1 MILFRNLIK
10 IIITI
15 IIVFSGFNKNVI
27 SQSHKYVSQHYLIK
41 TQKLNL
47 SIEDTLVESN
57 ICISPDGTLKFYDSI
72 QNRNN
77 FRFGKTIR
85 KGDSI
90 IDLNTYYIESSP
102 DTIFLISYF
111 PPLLIH
117 DSSVLN
123 FSEYPYDSSSLFNL
137 EMKYSTIFSNF
148 NEPTINDF
156 KADTV
161 IRIILPINE
170 TGYLSYI
177 PVTYSVLSLI
187 IKNGEGLLFYS
198 EGNYYNSTNFKVTSN
213 KSCRISER
221 RLNRTIKRI
230 KKVNFQKEYYTT
242 VIGLCSFETYLI
254 EIKLNDEYFVLERS
268 LYYGIEKG
276 IRMRNYPER
285 KRISKLYKNIL
296 DLKTE
301 LLN

>member
-10 IIITI
+10 IILFI
-15 IIVFSGFNKNVI
+15 IIVLSGFNKNVI
-27 SQSHKYVSQHYLIK
+27 SQSHRYVSQDYLIK
-41 TQKLNL
+41 TQKLNF
-47 SIEDTLVESN
+47 SIEDTLVASN

-72 QNRNN
+72 QNINA

-90 IDLNTYYIESSP
+90 IDLTTNYIESSP
-102 DTIFLISYF
+102 DTIFLRSYF

-161 IRIILPINE
+161 IRIILPIND
-170 TGYLSYI
+170 TDFLSYI

-198 EGNYYNSTNFKVTSN
+198 EGNYNNSTNFKVTSN

-221 RLNRTIKRI
+221 RLNKIIKRI
-230 KKVNFQKEYYTT
+230 QKVDFIKEYYTT
-242 VIGLCSFETYLI
+242 VVGLYSFETYLI
-254 EIKLNDEYFVLERS
+254 EIKLNEKYFVLERS
-268 LYYGIEKG
+268 LYYGIDKK
-276 IRMRNYPER
+276 IKRSKYPSN
-285 KRISKLYKNIL
+285 KNISKLYKNIL
-296 DLKTE
+296 NHKLE
-301 LLN
+301 FLN